1 MLAKSIGIM
10 ILAGMNNH
18 VYVFGNK
25 IKKQNEGGPIGLSL
39 TGEIADCYLIQW
51 DKKFISKLKSLG
63 INPIIYQRFKDDITI
78 VAEEL
83 EKGSKLED
91 GKIIINEEKR
101 NVDMEKRGE
110 EVTVELIVDVAESID
125 DIVKFTFD
133 IPSKHKNGKIA
144 ILDVEVSISRD
155 PRVFETFKEY

>member
-1 MLAKSIGIM
+1 
-10 ILAGMNNH
+10 
-18 VYVFGNK
+18 
-25 IKKQNEGGPIGLSL
+25 
-39 TGEIADCYLIQW
+39 
-51 DKKFISKLKSLG
+51 
-63 INPIIYQRFKDDITI
+63 
-78 VAEEL
+78 
-83 EKGSKLED
+83 
-91 GKIIINEEKR
+91 
-101 NVDMEKRGE
+101 MEKRGE